1 MAGSYADR
9 FPCPRNSRLDSFLK
23 RHTERRVYEEIRAY
37 EPCVV
42 VSDTANKAFM
52 YAVLGGDG
60 VFLTD
65 HPPRS
70 VQEAVRFR
78 DVRGIE
84 LVSDSPAFLRGR
96 DRERA
101 QHVRVVYA
109 ALNSGTETRR
119 SCSPL
124 LGGGSTSSGA
134 VPTEKL
140 GRRATAPHLRW
151 GAAAGGGRTK
161 QTRSASYPSSDLTG
175 LGSRR
180 ASAEGAPGPPDP
192 APVCAPGT
200 GGKEQR
206 LKELHLYTLSASS
219 LFYQHLRSTWD
230 SYVIKSTLMLDP
242 LYRRRS
248 SLSSTPSAHGESL
261 HSSERAGHL
270 FNQLAG
276 ELLHDDNTQE
286 QTYLLVQE
294 LKAAAQGNSSLKRLF
309 WRSQELF
316 PFLVTKLHDV
326 SRESQAPYGGKGRPS
341 RDDEMLLGILIVQT
355 LAEVSR
361 GMETEPARLRTLT
374 AERGS
379 STQRLL
385 MTLVCEPLTG
395 NIPSLPDSR
404 LTGTSPIPSPQG
416 VEGLR
421 TEFWE
426 AAAAL
431 VYEVLVLSHQV
442 CFIGDVAKQ
451 VVDALS
457 SAHCPLLPAQAV
469 LLYQRCY
476 ILHSCLQHSSAFADF
491 IRAEYREEFRYYIQ
505 LSSAEDKLPPCYPIT
520 PPTLQLIRQVLL
532 LVEHGS
538 RQAPASGG
546 DFGEARS
553 EERRGSVLRGPLS
566 HAHRGGHP

>member
-416 VEGLR
+416 VE
-421 TEFWE
+421 
-426 AAAAL
+426 
-431 VYEVLVLSHQV
+431 V